1 MSPESRPAT
10 GANPVSSTPVLRTA
24 LIASG
29 IAAVVL
35 AIVAGII
42 GGVLKGAPG
51 VWSGLIGALLAVV
64 FGAITAASILIAN
77 RWFGQELYVQLFF
90 AIVMGGWFLKLG
102 LFVVLILVLRGQPW
116 LEPVVFF
123 WALLAGVLVSLA
135 IDGVVFM
142 RMRVPAVPDASLPTV
157 VPEDV
162 APSAGERSA
171 SETDPGEDSGNSH
184 V

>member
-1 MSPESRPAT
+1 MSSASPRPST
-10 GANPVSSTPVLRTA
+10 GSTPVSSTPILRTA

-29 IAAVVL
+29 VAAVLL
-35 AIVAGII
+35 AIVAGVI

-51 VWSGLIGALLAVV
+51 LWSGLVGALIAVL

-102 LFVVLILVLRGQPW
+102 LFFVLILILRGQAW
-116 LEPVVFF
+116 LEPLVFF

-135 IDGVVFM
+135 IDAVVFLKM
-142 RMRVPAVPDASLPTV
+142 RLPVVSDASLPTV

-162 APSAGERSA
+162 APGR
-171 SETDPGEDSGNSH
+171 ETGSQQAPDADSGNSR

>member
-1 MSPESRPAT
+1 MSPASPS
-10 GANPVSSTPVLRTA
+10 PVTSTPILRTA
-24 LIASG
+24 LVASG

-35 AIVAGII
+35 AIVAGIV

-51 VWSGLIGALLAVV
+51 LWSGLIGALIAVA
-64 FGAITAASILIAN
+64 FGAITAGSILIAN

-135 IDGVVFM
+135 IDGVVFA
-142 RMRVPAVPDASLPTV
+142 RMRVPHVSDARLPTV
-157 VPEDV
+157 APEDV
-162 APSAGERSA
+162 APGTSAEAARGGSQ
-171 SETDPGEDSGNSH
+171 PGPDADSGNSH

>member
-1 MSPESRPAT
+1 MSSASPH
-10 GANPVSSTPVLRTA
+10 PVTSTPILRTA

-35 AIVAGII
+35 GVVAAVI
-42 GGVLKGAPG
+42 GGAVKGAPG
-51 VWSGLIGALLAVV
+51 VWSGLIGALIAVV
-64 FGAITAASILIAN
+64 FGAITAGSILIAN

-123 WALLAGVLVSLA
+123 WSLLAGVLVSLA
-135 IDGVVFM
+135 IDGVVFL
-142 RMRVPAVPDASLPTV
+142 RMRLPHVSDTSLPTV
-157 VPEDV
+157 APEDV
-162 APSAGERSA
+162 APSAGERSP
-171 SETDPGEDSGNSH
+171 SEREHDADSGNSH

>member
-1 MSPESRPAT
+1 MSSAS
-10 GANPVSSTPVLRTA
+10 PVTSTPVLRTA

-51 VWSGLIGALLAVV
+51 VWSGLIGALIAVL

-102 LFVVLILVLRGQPW
+102 LFFVLILVLRGQPW

-135 IDGVVFM
+135 IDAAVFLKMRLPVVS
-142 RMRVPAVPDASLPTV
+142 DASLPTV
-157 VPEDV
+157 APEDV

-171 SETDPGEDSGNSH
+171 SGQDHDADSGNSH

>member
-1 MSPESRPAT
+1 MSSASPRPAHSASSVT
-10 GANPVSSTPVLRTA
+10 STPVLRTA

-29 IAAVVL
+29 VAAVL
-35 AIVAGII
+35 LGIVAGII

-51 VWSGLIGALLAVV
+51 VWSGLVGALIAVL

-102 LFVVLILVLRGQPW
+102 LFFVLILVLRGQPW
-116 LEPVVFF
+116 LEPLVFF

-135 IDGVVFM
+135 IDAVVFLKM
-142 RMRVPAVPDASLPTV
+142 RLPVVSDSSLPTV
-157 VPEDV
+157 APEDV
-162 APSAGERSA
+162 APRGGTA
-171 SETDPGEDSGNSH
+171 SQQAPDADSGNSH

>member
-1 MSPESRPAT
+1 MSSASDRPSA
-10 GANPVSSTPVLRTA
+10 GQSPVTSTPVLRTA

-51 VWSGLIGALLAVV
+51 VWSGLIGALIAVL
-64 FGAITAASILIAN
+64 FGAITAGSILIAN

-102 LFVVLILVLRGQPW
+102 LFFVLILVLRGQPW
-116 LEPVVFF
+116 LEPLVFF

-135 IDGVVFM
+135 IDAVVFLKM
-142 RMRVPAVPDASLPTV
+142 RLPVVSDASLPTV
-157 VPEDV
+157 APEDV
-162 APSAGERSA
+162 APGAGTGSQQA
-171 SETDPGEDSGNSH
+171 PDADSGNSL